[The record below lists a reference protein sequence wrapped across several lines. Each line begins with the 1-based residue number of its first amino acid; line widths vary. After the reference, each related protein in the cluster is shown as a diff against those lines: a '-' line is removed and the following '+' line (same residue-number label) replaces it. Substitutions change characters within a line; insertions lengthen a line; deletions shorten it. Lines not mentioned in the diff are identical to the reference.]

1 MRGIIRVIKLG
12 KARRKVWSV
21 PFDCSAS
28 FLGNVYVVKR
38 YRNLQSKKKPQL
50 RELYTKDQ
58 TFHNRLVEDDLQAK
72 KREREERI
80 NDLEEKHKD
89 LEATRKTVEHEQQ
102 QFSEA
107 VRKYKQDQY
116 QVR

>member
-1 MRGIIRVIKLG
+1 M
-12 KARRKVWSV
+12 
-21 PFDCSAS
+21 
-28 FLGNVYVVKR
+28 
-38 YRNLQSKKKPQL
+38 
-50 RELYTKDQ
+50 YTKDQ